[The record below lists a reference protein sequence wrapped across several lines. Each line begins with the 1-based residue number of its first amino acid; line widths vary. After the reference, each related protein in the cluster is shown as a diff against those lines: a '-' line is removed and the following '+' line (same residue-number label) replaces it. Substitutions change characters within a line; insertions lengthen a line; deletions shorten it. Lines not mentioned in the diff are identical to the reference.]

1 VLGFYAN
8 SGAVGRSVI
17 APPGMGADRIA
28 MLRTAFDATM
38 KDKEFLSE
46 IETTKLEFEPMAG
59 AELQAL
65 VDASTKVTSAVL
77 ARARA
82 ARE

>member
-1 VLGFYAN
+1 
-8 SGAVGRSVI
+8 
-17 APPGMGADRIA
+17 

-38 KDKEFLSE
+38 KDADYLAE

-65 VDASTKVTSAVL
+65 VEASTKVTPDVL

-82 ARE
+82 IRTE